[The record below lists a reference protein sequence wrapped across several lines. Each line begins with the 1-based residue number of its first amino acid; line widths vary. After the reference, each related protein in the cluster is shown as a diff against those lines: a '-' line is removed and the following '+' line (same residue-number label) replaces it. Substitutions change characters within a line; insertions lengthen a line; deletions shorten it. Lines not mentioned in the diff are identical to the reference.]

1 MTNTAPRCRLPRL
14 SWPAP
19 GFFRARPL
27 MTGALFYMLGLV
39 LARRIPYMGWLWALP
54 PLLFCGAVLLRKK
67 AKLTVIL
74 AMLGL
79 AALGLARGGEAL
91 KVPPLPEL
99 GRWSV
104 EGRVQGAPTDNG
116 RALML
121 FLTDVTVTPEGA
133 ETAIP
138 IDSDMY
144 IYCPNIPANR
154 PRHGERVA
162 VSGRAYLPDQ
172 ARNPGGFDQQMW
184 LAQQN
189 AHVRLYANT
198 VPKVLQ
204 VANFSILG
212 LAIQLSETLGNAM
225 DTAFGLASPMVR
237 AMLIG
242 DETTMP
248 DSWVD
253 WMNNSGI
260 VHLLSVSGLHVALWY
275 ALLDRLLRRAPLSP
289 GARWAA
295 LAVLLA
301 AYSLVT
307 GLRTPVIR
315 AAIMLLMVQAG
326 HAMRTK
332 TDPLTTLGFAALL
345 LLMVRPLDLF
355 GPSFQLS
362 YGAVLGLVLLG
373 PPIRKRLR
381 FRPKAIA
388 STLTATLSAQFG
400 FLPISA
406 RWFAGLPLIGLVV
419 NLAAV
424 PLAGFMIP
432 LAALALALGAVWQ
445 PLGWLF
451 AQAVKGI
458 VVLLVLLSRGGAAL
472 SFSML
477 RLGAFAWWAALA
489 YALALFLCCTAVIWR
504 WRTRALA
511 AGLAAALAIGIG
523 LLQGGGILAR
533 YVQLD
538 VGQALSGVL
547 HIGGSCYVYDCGEA
561 NSDLTEYLLYT
572 GESVDGLF
580 LSHPH
585 SDHVDG
591 LTEVLTEGLSIGTIY
606 IPENATAYGAEGDYE
621 ALLALAQSRGTE
633 IVTLSAGDT
642 LTLNGCPVTVI
653 APESEATGGD
663 ANSRSLVLL
672 IEIGNHTLLLCGDA
686 DGASE
691 PFGLDCDVLQVAH
704 HGSGEAAQDAFLQS
718 ATPDI
723 ALISVGRNS
732 YGHPHPDT
740 LARLEQSGA
749 QIYLTQDLGAITVY
763 FERDSIRAEGYLQ

>member
-1 MTNTAPRCRLPRL
+1 
-14 SWPAP
+14 
-19 GFFRARPL
+19 

-39 LARRIPYMGWLWALP
+39 LARRTPYGLWLWALP

-79 AALGLARGGEAL
+79 AALGIARGGEAL

-99 GRWSV
+99 GRWAV

-133 ETAIP
+133 DSAIP
-138 IDSDMY
+138 IDSDLY
-144 IYCPNIPANR
+144 IYCPEIPANR
-154 PRHGERVA
+154 PTHGERVS
-162 VSGRAYLPDQ
+162 VTGRAYLPDQ

-184 LAQQN
+184 LAQQG

-198 VPKVLQ
+198 RPKVLKE
-204 VANFSILG
+204 ANFSVLG
-212 LAIQLSETLGNAM
+212 LAIQISESLGSAM
-225 DTAFGLASPMVR
+225 DRAFGAASPMVR

-242 DETTMP
+242 DEATMP

-289 GARWAA
+289 GARWVA

-301 AYSLVT
+301 GYALVT

-315 AAIMLLMVQAG
+315 AALMLLMVQGG
-326 HAMRTK
+326 HVARRK
-332 TDPLTTLGFAALL
+332 ADPLTTLGLAAIALL
-345 LLMVRPLDLF
+345 LVRPLDLF
-355 GPSFQLS
+355 GASFQLS

-373 PPIRKRLR
+373 PPLRKRLR
-381 FRPKAIA
+381 FRPKAVA
-388 STLTATLSAQFG
+388 STLAASLSAQLG

-406 RWFAGLPLIGLVV
+406 RWFAGLPLVGLVV

-432 LAALALALGAVWQ
+432 LAAVALALGAMWQ

-458 VVLLVLLSRGGAAL
+458 VVLLVLFSRWGAAA

-477 RLGAFAWWAALA
+477 RLGAFAWWAVAA

-504 WRTRALA
+504 WRTRAVV

-523 LLQGGGILAR
+523 LLQGGGIMAR

-547 HIGGSCYVYDCGEA
+547 HIGSHCYVYDCGEA

-591 LTEVLTEGLSIGTIY
+591 LSELLVNGLSIGTIY
-606 IPENATAYGAEGDYE
+606 VPENATAHGVEGDYE
-621 ALLALAQSRGTE
+621 ALLAQAQARGTE

-642 LTLNGCPVTVI
+642 LLLNGCPATVI

-672 IEIGNHTLLLCGDA
+672 IEIADNSLLLCGDA
-686 DGASE
+686 DGTAE
-691 PFGLDCDVLQVAH
+691 PLGIDCDVLQVAH
-704 HGSGEAAQDAFLQS
+704 HGSGASAQEKFLQS
-718 ATPDI
+718 STPDI

-732 YGHPHPDT
+732 YGHPHPDA
-740 LARLEQSGA
+740 LARLEESGA
-749 QIYLTQDLGAITVY
+749 QVYLTQESGAITVY
-763 FERDSIRAEGYLQ
+763 FERERIRAEGYLP